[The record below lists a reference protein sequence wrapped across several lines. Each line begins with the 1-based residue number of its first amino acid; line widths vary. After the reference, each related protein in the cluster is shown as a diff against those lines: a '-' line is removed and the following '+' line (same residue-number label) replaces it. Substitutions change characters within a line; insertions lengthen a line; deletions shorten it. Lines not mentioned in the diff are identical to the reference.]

1 MGWYGWLYILFMI
14 PTDELLNPPRNLK
27 TLFCCSL
34 LISKL
39 LCLWHGWMFLSISDR
54 LMRKPQT
61 RRPPHT
67 RRLLVERNSLPS
79 CYMNFGSSMQMMYYT
94 TPLNKFTRFL
104 DEHPDFVCAFC
115 SCCSTGSG
123 DCWSEGQSKGCYGDL
138 SKQIILM
145 LSSDA
150 ASILGMCSLFRNM
163 YGYYMQS
170 NARDTAK
177 YSRTSQNSQNWGL
190 HISRWDVDC
199 ATTNNEHIKPICT
212 PRRWRQQHEA
222 MPLELPQRLS
232 MPPGWDWQ
240 RGEVEDVCF
249 PCMVYYSM
257 IDKNRVMCSAM
268 FVMFD

>member
-138 SKQIILM
+138 SKQIYWCYRVTRQAFWGCVHSSVTWILH
-145 LSSDA
+145 A
-150 ASILGMCSLFRNM
+150 KQCQRYCKVFQNQPEFPELGSPHIQVRCGLRNNK
-163 YGYYMQS
+163 Q
-170 NARDTAK
+170 
-177 YSRTSQNSQNWGL
+177 
-190 HISRWDVDC
+190 
-199 ATTNNEHIKPICT
+199 
-212 PRRWRQQHEA
+212 
-222 MPLELPQRLS
+222 
-232 MPPGWDWQ
+232 
-240 RGEVEDVCF
+240 
-249 PCMVYYSM
+249 
-257 IDKNRVMCSAM
+257 
-268 FVMFD
+268 